1 MNQSTLRMA
10 WRGLWRHPRRT
21 ILMVSMVAFASLVII
36 VMWGVMDGF
45 MASMVDSQISVD
57 QGSVTIRAAGYDE
70 DPAPEHGLK
79 PDAVAAA
86 EAALAAE
93 GISAYAPRLSVYG
106 MVKSAYG
113 AAGMEIRGIDLERE
127 SKVTTLPAQ
136 IASGRKLRNPGEIL
150 MSEEIARR
158 LDVRLGERVV
168 LLAQA
173 NSGPQSIAVTT
184 VGFFGSGVPNIDK
197 GVVLVSLSDAQRLA
211 AFAGATEIP
220 VSLPRTEKA
229 ENVSAKLRA
238 ALGDSFVVQS
248 YFEANPMVA
257 GLIQGARIEMI
268 PIFFILALLAG
279 FGVANTVLFS
289 VLERTRE
296 FGVMIAVG
304 MSPKRLGRMVQL
316 EALLASAVGFVVG
329 GSIGYLILLALTRGI
344 AIGTLWASM
353 AGDLAMPAMLYA
365 SASGVY
371 LLGSLM
377 VVLVTALL
385 AAWYPARRAAALQP
399 VEAIRET

>member
-1 MNQSTLRMA
+1 MTGSMTRMA

-57 QGSVTIRAAGYDE
+57 QGSVKIMAAGYEE
-70 DPAPEHGLK
+70 DPAPEHGLS
-79 PDAVAAA
+79 PEAVAIA
-86 EAALAAE
+86 EAALAADR
-93 GISAYAPRLSVYG
+93 IATYAPRLSVYG

-113 AAGMEIRGIDLERE
+113 ATGIEIRGIDLARE
-127 SKVTTLPAQ
+127 PKVTTLPSQ
-136 IASGRKLRNPGEIL
+136 IATGRGLENSGEIL
-150 MSEEIARR
+150 LSEEIARR

-173 NSGPQSIAVTT
+173 DSGAQSLAVTA
-184 VGFFGSGVPNIDK
+184 VGFFGSGIPNLDK
-197 GVVLVSLSDAQRLA
+197 GVALVELSDAQRLA
-211 AFAGATEIP
+211 IFPGATEIA
-220 VSLPRTEKA
+220 VSLPRTLPA
-229 ENVSAKLRA
+229 EDVSARLRA
-238 ALGDSFVVQS
+238 ALGDSFVVKS
-248 YFEANPMVA
+248 FFEANPMLA
-257 GLIQGARIEMI
+257 SLIKMARIEML
-268 PIFFILALLAG
+268 PIMFILALLAG

-304 MSPKRLGRMVQL
+304 MAPKRLGRMVQL

-329 GSIGYLILLALTRGI
+329 GSIGYILLLVMTRGI
-344 AIGTLWASM
+344 TIGTVWASM
-353 AGDLAMPAMLYA
+353 GGDLALPAKLYA
-365 SASGVY
+365 TTSGIY
-371 LLGSLM
+371 LLGSLS
-377 VVLVTALL
+377 VVLMTALL